1 MQFIVPQFID
11 IEPKIIGQ
19 ITPRQFLTII
29 ITAVTIGVC
38 YKLFDFALFILTAII
53 TAAVGASLAFLK
65 VNGRPIYYFLVNI
78 LQTFRRPKIRVWR
91 KEFIRIVEKNFR
103 DREKTARTIQ
113 KFVPRPPLS
122 STRLSQVALLVDT
135 GGKYTEENDISE
147 L

>member
-38 YKLFDFALFILTAII
+38 YKLFDFALFILAAII
-53 TAAVGASLAFLK
+53 IAAVGASLAFLK
-65 VNGRPIYYFLVNI
+65 VNGRPIYYFLVNAF
-78 LQTFRRPKIRVWR
+78 QTFRRPKIRVWR
-91 KEFIRIVEKNFR
+91 KEFIPTIEKNFR
-103 DREKTARTIQ
+103 DREKAARTMQ

-135 GGKYTEENDISE
+135 GGKYTEEE
-147 L
+147 E